1 MSKNNAKNVT
11 TGKPKVGGAVFRAP
25 LGTAIPGDAVS
36 DLDQAFKN
44 LGYISEDGVTNSNSA
59 ETDSVKAWGGDTVLE
74 FEKERPDTFEFT
86 MIEGLNVEVLKMIYG
101 EDNVAGDIS
110 TGITIKANSKE
121 REEAVYVI
129 DMILRDNVAK
139 RVVIPNGKITKTGEI
154 KYADSKALGYQ
165 VTVSALPNTDGNTHI
180 EYMKKG

>member
-86 MIEGLNVEVLKMIYG
+86 MIEGLNVEVLKMI
-101 EDNVAGDIS
+101 
-110 TGITIKANSKE
+110 
-121 REEAVYVI
+121 
-129 DMILRDNVAK
+129 
-139 RVVIPNGKITKTGEI
+139 
-154 KYADSKALGYQ
+154 
-165 VTVSALPNTDGNTHI
+165 
-180 EYMKKG
+180 

>member
-1 MSKNNAKNVT
+1 
-11 TGKPKVGGAVFRAP
+11 
-25 LGTAIPGDAVS
+25 
-36 DLDQAFKN
+36 
-44 LGYISEDGVTNSNSA
+44 
-59 ETDSVKAWGGDTVLE
+59 
-74 FEKERPDTFEFT
+74 

-121 REEAVYVI
+121 REEAIYVI